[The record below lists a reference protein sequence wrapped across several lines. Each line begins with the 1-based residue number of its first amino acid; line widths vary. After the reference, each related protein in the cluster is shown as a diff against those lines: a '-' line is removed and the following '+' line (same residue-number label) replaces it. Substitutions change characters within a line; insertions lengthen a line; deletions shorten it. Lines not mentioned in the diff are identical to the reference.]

1 MLILRFVLFLI
12 VFLPFPFMA
21 TAETSRVFPGKEW
34 EAASPEE
41 VGLDSAPLDRIA
53 EYLGGEGCLIRHGK
67 LIFGWGDYTQRR
79 DVASAVKPWFTHF
92 LLSAIEKGL
101 LPSLDTPISDFVPCL
116 KDLNPS
122 LEWKDRLIT
131 FRHMDTQTSCYGVAE
146 KPGTAFDYNDFQ
158 MALFFDTLM
167 TKVYGV
173 PLESVDEQVLHP
185 LLTDILQCQDN
196 PTFYAFGP
204 NGRAGRLG
212 VSPRDFARFG
222 WLYLNGGQWN
232 GKQII
237 SEENVHLA
245 VSNPLPV
252 SIPRTK
258 GAEAEMC
265 SNQRTLGSQRIPDNQ
280 CDHHGS
286 YSYLWWVNGID
297 RDGERYWPDA
307 PTNVFTALGHKNGKR
322 GIAAIPSLDIVLSW
336 NDTKL
341 DNHPED
347 PHPLNEVFRLLNEA
361 TSKPIEK

>member
-1 MLILRFVLFLI
+1 
-12 VFLPFPFMA
+12 
-21 TAETSRVFPGKEW
+21 
-34 EAASPEE
+34 
-41 VGLDSAPLDRIA
+41 
-53 EYLGGEGCLIRHGK
+53 
-67 LIFGWGDYTQRR
+67 
-79 DVASAVKPWFTHF
+79 
-92 LLSAIEKGL
+92 
-101 LPSLDTPISDFVPCL
+101 
-116 KDLNPS
+116 
-122 LEWKDRLIT
+122 IT

-167 TKVYGV
+167 TKVYRV

-185 LLTDILQCQDN
+185 LLTDILKCQDN

-286 YSYLWWVNGID
+286 YSYLWWINGID

-307 PTNVFTALGHKNGKR
+307 PTDVFTALGHKNGMR
-322 GIAAIPSLDIVLSW
+322 GIAVIPSLDIVLSW

-341 DNHPED
+341 ENYPED

-361 TSKPIEK
+361 ISESAEQ